1 MANASAKK
9 NEQNIRTIATVLTW
23 SIYGLIGWVMLFNS
37 FYLVSEQVSIWHWL
51 LCLLVSA
58 LSYFAY
64 KQVMKCW
71 ELQLPAGAADYYYDI
86 LALNSLVQLIDPFS
100 HLVWYLP
107 PYAGISTGRSW
118 STWRCRR

>member
-37 FYLVSEQVSIWHWL
+37 FYLVSQEVSIWHWL
-51 LCLLVSA
+51 LCLLVSVV
-58 LSYFAY
+58 SYFAY

-100 HLVWYLP
+100 HFVWYLFR
-107 PYAGISTGRSW
+107 YSGISIG
-118 STWRCRR
+118 